1 MIAFTFADNQEPQ
14 ENGRWFD
21 QVRKRFEIEEEN
33 FTKTKTPGDTIAIDE
48 SMVPWRDRL
57 LFRQNNPGQA
67 QKYGVKNLQIKRSRA
82 LHEQCLY
89 WKNALAN
96 EPRPPPIAHKLY

>member
-1 MIAFTFADNQEPQ
+1 MITFTFADNQEPQ

-67 QKYGVKNLQIKRSRA
+67 QKYEVKI
-82 LHEQCLY
+82 Y
-89 WKNALAN
+89 
-96 EPRPPPIAHKLY
+96 KLNDPERYTSSVYIGKMLWPTNRDHHP